1 MKFTLDWLKEH
12 LDTKASP
19 DEIAEA
25 LTTVGLEVE
34 SVEDRA
40 AGLKPFVVAKVVS
53 AVPHPNSDHLRVCK
67 VDAGTGTLIDVVCGA
82 PNARSGMK
90 SVFAL
95 PGTYIPGKD
104 FTLKDGVVIRGEKSN
119 GMLCSAMELELSND
133 HEGIIELPDD
143 APIGMSYPDYAK
155 LGGVVYDIA
164 ITPNRGDCTGV
175 HGVARDLAAFGLG
188 ALLKD
193 KIEVVP
199 ATAPGPGPIG
209 VELRFGPG
217 EPVAC
222 PMFAGRL
229 ITGVKNG
236 PSPDWLQQRLRAVG
250 LRPINALVDIT
261 NFITLDRARP
271 LHVFDADKLKGPVSA
286 RMAREGESLL
296 ALDGKSYLLDPSIC
310 VIADEGGAISI
321 GGIMG
326 GEATGSSEATTSV
339 FIECAWFDPGIF

>member
-40 AGLKPFVVAKVVS
+40 AALKPFVVAKVVS

-90 SVFAL
+90 SVFAF

-133 HEGIIELPDD
+133 HEGMRRLMQQTSWAHGGWKDVLARLPGAVGEVQRVAGRAERVVIVTMPDELLQPPEADAYELP
-143 APIGMSYPDYAK
+143 P
-155 LGGVVYDIA
+155 
-164 ITPNRGDCTGV
+164 
-175 HGVARDLAAFGLG
+175 
-188 ALLKD
+188 
-193 KIEVVP
+193 EQ
-199 ATAPGPGPIG
+199 
-209 VELRFGPG
+209 G
-217 EPVAC
+217 EPKTV
-222 PMFAGRL
+222 R
-229 ITGVKNG
+229 
-236 PSPDWLQQRLRAVG
+236 
-250 LRPINALVDIT
+250 
-261 NFITLDRARP
+261 
-271 LHVFDADKLKGPVSA
+271 
-286 RMAREGESLL
+286 GE
-296 ALDGKSYLLDPSIC
+296 YL
-310 VIADEGGAISI
+310 E
-321 GGIMG
+321 
-326 GEATGSSEATTSV
+326 
-339 FIECAWFDPGIF
+339 